1 MHSGRR
7 QRIIAQRHLPASC
20 NQHKNK
26 PYRDSINLTRHL
38 GLSAALLS
46 PQQLNSRLPPAA
58 AKRNPYVELEQDL
71 LPGGVPNTPWRRL
84 LLRIKNT
91 WTLRQLLELYAANHY
106 KTAVFNDK
114 HRTALFNRIPSLIY
128 YR

>member
-1 MHSGRR
+1 
-7 QRIIAQRHLPASC
+7 
-20 NQHKNK
+20 
-26 PYRDSINLTRHL
+26 
-38 GLSAALLS
+38 LSAALLS
-46 PQQLNSRLPPAA
+46 PCQVSSRLPPAA

-91 WTLRQLLELYAANHY
+91 WTLRQLLDLYAANRY
-106 KTAVFNDK
+106 KTAVFDDK

-128 YR
+128 YRCAHGLQRCTWPLRLYRLNTPDAPWGAHL